1 MTWYYYGL
9 IWFDRFPAF
18 SMRTPAW
25 TALLW
30 WTDVNGE
37 QPLLRKT
44 SRLAGS
50 RCESMSSQFWLNML
64 WHICVTIII
73 YIYMTIINN
82 MFGGSCLYC
91 SSSHPPRIIEDDP
104 KWCGMDDL
112 KLQTSQAG
120 FLKAQPEHMSQLGE
134 HLTWTIAKALSARI
148 DHVVRKEARNRNKA
162 VSVGASG
169 FACNPNDEEQC
180 RFVDLRD
187 TMVWS
192 LNIWI
197 GRLATEW
204 WNFDQ
209 EFLLIPRGNGICKSN
224 NPDFRKSIFGFVLKM
239 GYTPNYSHL
248 VGIMISKTIGC
259 RGLAYFQT
267 HPFASRPL
275 FVSMQS
281 MSQTWIHQAATMTT

>member
-1 MTWYYYGL
+1 MCYHNNIYIYT
-9 IWFDRFPAF
+9 
-18 SMRTPAW
+18 
-25 TALLW
+25 
-30 WTDVNGE
+30 
-37 QPLLRKT
+37 
-44 SRLAGS
+44 
-50 RCESMSSQFWLNML
+50 
-64 WHICVTIII
+64 

-82 MFGGSCLYC
+82 MFGGYCLYC
-91 SSSHPPRIIEDDP
+91 SSSHPPRIIEDNP
-104 KWCGMDDL
+104 NLCGMDDL

-197 GRLATEW
+197 DRLAAEW

-224 NPDFRKSIFGFVLKM
+224 NPDFRKSIFGFVWKW
-239 GYTPNYSHL
+239 
-248 VGIMISKTIGC
+248 GIPPII
-259 RGLAYFQT
+259 A
-267 HPFASRPL
+267 
-275 FVSMQS
+275 
-281 MSQTWIHQAATMTT
+281 I

>member
-1 MTWYYYGL
+1 MCYHN
-9 IWFDRFPAF
+9 II
-18 SMRTPAW
+18 
-25 TALLW
+25 
-30 WTDVNGE
+30 
-37 QPLLRKT
+37 
-44 SRLAGS
+44 
-50 RCESMSSQFWLNML
+50 NM
-64 WHICVTIII
+64 ICVYHIYIYIHI

-82 MFGGSCLYC
+82 MFGGYCLYC
-91 SSSHPPRIIEDDP
+91 SSSHPPRIIEDNP
-104 KWCGMDDL
+104 NLCGMDDL

-187 TMVWS
+187 TME

-197 GRLATEW
+197 DRLAAEW

-224 NPDFRKSIFGFVLKM
+224 NP
-239 GYTPNYSHL
+239 
-248 VGIMISKTIGC
+248 
-259 RGLAYFQT
+259 
-267 HPFASRPL
+267 ASRPL

>member
-1 MTWYYYGL
+1 MTWYDYGL

-18 SMRTPAW
+18 SMQTPAW

-50 RCESMSSQFWLNML
+50 RCESMSSQFWKNIL

-73 YIYMTIINN
+73 YIYTYIHIYIYIYTYIYDNPKQHVWWVLFILFIKPSTEDNRGWSEMMWDGWLETTNQPSRL
-82 MFGGSCLYC
+82 FEGTAWAHEPAWRT
-91 SSSHPPRIIEDDP
+91 SHLE
-104 KWCGMDDL
+104 
-112 KLQTSQAG
+112 
-120 FLKAQPEHMSQLGE
+120 
-134 HLTWTIAKALSARI
+134 TIAKALSARI

-224 NPDFRKSIFGFVLKM
+224 NPDFRKSIFGFVWKWDIPPM
-239 GYTPNYSHL
+239 
-248 VGIMISKTIGC
+248 K
-259 RGLAYFQT
+259 
-267 HPFASRPL
+267 
-275 FVSMQS
+275 
-281 MSQTWIHQAATMTT
+281 